1 MKSATRWQKE
11 EVGCMKEQKTTIN
24 KIKDK
29 RENLSVLGQGCWDDC
44 KRWKNNS
51 SAPKCEYVVDAYN
64 NIFL

>member
-1 MKSATRWQKE
+1 
-11 EVGCMKEQKTTIN
+11 MKEQKTTIN